1 MTYEGRLKYLNIK
14 KLRSL
19 YDKRLFILYKNKYRT
34 INLVYLL
41 KQTLRNVTLRV
52 STCINEDSP

>member
-19 YDKRLFILYKNKYRT
+19 YDKRVFILYKSKYRT